1 MELSDV
7 TTLFA
12 TQLTA
17 IGTFV
22 TATVTAV
29 WPVLLGAVGLALS
42 AGIAFS
48 VGARFNVFKD
58 K

>member
-29 WPVLLGAVGLALS
+29 WPILLGAAGLAVVVA
-42 AGIAFS
+42 AGAAI
-48 VGARFNVFKD
+48 VRKFKTR
-58 K
+58 